1 MKGGIDFSKL
11 EGSLPR
17 TDGILNLS
25 PREAAGFLAEGAILV
40 DLREAYETNFRVFAV
55 EEVIYLPWSAFRE
68 RYATLPTGRPL
79 VLADAAGIYSR
90 EAARILA
97 TAGYSN
103 IARLSGGMIDWDAE
117 GLPVRRDA
125 EYELGGQCACKM
137 KTRHGGNPLVDK
149 RSQPGFGAAAA
160 PAAGDEPSGA
170 AIPAVAAPEGPAI
183 RVLFLCVHNSAR
195 SQMAEAFLRRLGGD
209 RFVAESAGL
218 EPGSLNPH
226 VVRAM
231 AEAGIDISHN
241 ATKGVLDLL
250 KAGRDY
256 DVVVTVCSKEAAER
270 CPLFPGMHE
279 KLHWPF
285 ADPSAMQGS
294 DEEIMAG
301 VREVRDGIEAAVREF
316 IAYHA

>member
-11 EGSLPR
+11 EGCLPR

-25 PREAAGFLAEGAILV
+25 PREAANFLSGCAILV
-40 DLREAYETNFRVFAV
+40 DLREAYETNFRVFDV
-55 EEVIYLPWSAFRE
+55 EEVVYLPWSSFCE
-68 RYATLPTGRPL
+68 RYATLPVDEAL
-79 VLADAAGIYSR
+79 ILADASGIYSR

-97 TAGYSN
+97 RAGYAN
-103 IARLSGGMIDWDAE
+103 LAKLSGGMIDWDAE

-137 KTRHGGNPLVDK
+137 KTRHGGNPLIDK
-149 RSQPGFGAAAA
+149 RKQPGSGASAAAA
-160 PAAGDEPSGA
+160 AGDAPSGA
-170 AIPAVAAPEGPAI
+170 APVGSAI

-195 SQMAEAFLRRLGGD
+195 SQMAEAFLKRLGGD

-218 EPGSLNPH
+218 EPGHLNPQ

-231 AEAGIDISHN
+231 AEVGIDISHN

-250 KAGRDY
+250 RAGRDY

-270 CPLFPGMHE
+270 CPVFPGMHE

-301 VREVRDGIEAAVREF
+301 VREVRDDIEAAVREF
-316 IAYHA
+316 IAAHA